1 MTDIEELREVIRNF
15 HRAKA
20 THIESVP
27 VKDSLRGQTVWDGI
41 VEVFRIEGHPMAN
54 RVYAWTEAT
63 GDPENPKHH
72 ETILHI
78 PPVTSPNAA
87 VRKVVTRELKYRAGS

>member
-1 MTDIEELREVIRNF
+1 
-15 HRAKA
+15 
-20 THIESVP
+20 
-27 VKDSLRGQTVWDGI
+27 
-41 VEVFRIEGHPMAN
+41 MAN